1 MLKFTQLNFSVGV
14 FFFFFT
20 NNLQNIFKIVIILEG
35 MWESSGNLTV
45 KSG

>member
-1 MLKFTQLNFSVGV
+1 MLKFTQLNFSLG
-14 FFFFFT
+14 FFIFK